1 MNSCIKQ
8 AMLLTTI
15 IYTVLTFFA
24 VLFSKEAVAFSG
36 ANTEYLD
43 YASAYFRYIAVS
55 SFFRV
60 LCAPLISAQIG
71 VGNTKVVLYSNL
83 IGNVVNVILNYLLIF
98 GKLGFPRMEIE
109 GAGLATAI
117 GNALIFVLLLKS
129 VIRGKNDIDILKGS
143 AKFTSEFMKPLL
155 NIGSSSFMENI
166 WERVGLF
173 IFARMIAEL
182 GTMAMG
188 IHHYCI
194 LLWDLYYY
202 FGMGMA
208 SSSFSGRK
216 LGEGRRD
223 LALIYAKAA
232 QRSGIVVSLI
242 ASAVFIFTR

>member
-1 MNSCIKQ
+1 
-8 AMLLTTI
+8 
-15 IYTVLTFFA
+15 
-24 VLFSKEAVAFSG
+24 
-36 ANTEYLD
+36 
-43 YASAYFRYIAVS
+43 
-55 SFFRV
+55 
-60 LCAPLISAQIG
+60 
-71 VGNTKVVLYSNL
+71 
-83 IGNVVNVILNYLLIF
+83 
-98 GKLGFPRMEIE
+98 MEIE

-143 AKFTSEFMKPLL
+143 AKFTSEFMEPLL

-173 IFARMIAEL
+173 IFARMITEL

-202 FGMGMA
+202 FGMGTA